1 MSAPAS
7 QTANV
12 TSETSSRDAAARD
25 SHEDHAVVQHFFSQP
40 TPHLGRDDAD
50 LDHDHD
56 HDHEH
61 GHAMKRGMQVTAAIA
76 LIGALLIGGFLV
88 YHKLLMPTPEEIAPA
103 PVALPTPDMLRGA
116 PVIEPTPT
124 PVAPAPQEVGPAP
137 KLEAPPSEPE
147 LPAAEPAPGAP
158 AAPVAASPEPAAT
171 PSAPEAPA
179 APMPEG
185 YARELAAARTAGFK
199 RNAEQFYLRALAI
212 APNGAEALSGLAMY
226 YLNQG
231 KNQKAK
237 ERAEEA
243 VKADPTSSEGW
254 IVLGASLAALG
265 DGAGA
270 RRAYQECAQFEG
282 KYMGECKRMLR

>member
-1 MSAPAS
+1 MSTPAA
-7 QTANV
+7 QTGSVA
-12 TSETSSRDAAARD
+12 SETGSRDVAARD
-25 SHEDHAVVQHFFSQP
+25 SHEEHAAVQHFFSQP
-40 TPHLGRDDAD
+40 TPHHVRDESDFD
-50 LDHDHD
+50 HDHDHD

-61 GHAMKRGMQVTAAIA
+61 GHPSKRGMHVTAAIA
-76 LIGALLIGGFLV
+76 LIGMLLIGGFLV

-116 PVIEPTPT
+116 PVIEPTP
-124 PVAPAPQEVGPAP
+124 PVVPAPAPQEVVPAP
-137 KLEAPPSEPE
+137 KLEAPSPSEPE
-147 LPAAEPAPGAP
+147 VPAAEPAP
-158 AAPVAASPEPAAT
+158 AAQAAVSPEPAAE
-171 PSAPEAPA
+171 PAAA

-199 RNAEQFYLRALAI
+199 KNAEQFYLRALAI
-212 APNGAEALSGLAMY
+212 APDGAEALSGLAMY

-243 VKADPTSSEGW
+243 VKVDPKSSEGW

-270 RRAYQECAQFEG
+270 RKAYQECAQFEG